1 MRDDWF
7 IRGKV
12 PMTKSEVRAV
22 ALSKLELGEGSL
34 LWDIGAGTGSV
45 AIEALLCRPIKAAY
59 AFEKK
64 AEAVELICKN
74 REKAGLRNL
83 TVVEGDALEQIK
95 RIADR
100 RNKGE
105 SGDGEAAGGTPV
117 ATHAFIGGTSGNL
130 EAVVELLLSLNGQM
144 RIVIN
149 VIALESLALVTAM
162 LKNRGIEAEIVQVQ
176 ASRAVRTG
184 SYHLM
189 QGQNPV
195 YIISFGGREPSSGHE
210 KEGMPRIM
218 FAAPGSGS
226 GKTLLTCGF
235 LQAVKQR
242 GLHPCSFKCGPDYID
257 PMFHRYVLGI
267 PGMNLDSF
275 FLEEGAVKEN
285 FVRSAEKA
293 GAGIAVIEGV
303 MGYYDG
309 VGGIDTR
316 ASAYDIARI
325 TETPVIL
332 VMDGKGASLS
342 LAATVKGFAA
352 LRKDSRIEGI
362 ILNRTSP
369 SVCGRLKERIEAET
383 GIPVVGCLPDSPE
396 YRFES
401 RHLGLLM
408 PGETKAL
415 QERIEKLAG
424 QMEQTVDIGRILAIA
439 NQAKELL
446 PSAPE
451 NDAGNRQAFFSAH
464 TEEKVRI
471 GIARDE
477 AFCFYYHENLELL
490 KEQGAE
496 LVCFS
501 PIHDRNLPKG
511 LDGLI
516 LGGGYPENYAEKL
529 SSNEEMLQS
538 IREAWLAGMPVL
550 AECGGF
556 LYLHEMLEGS
566 DGSVYKMAGIYKQKA
581 FNTGRL
587 GRFGYISLTG
597 PGGMKIKGHE
607 FHYWESGDPGEDWLA
622 EKPASDRSWHCIHQ
636 DGPRI
641 CGFPQFYYLS
651 APSFTEWWLEQCR
664 LWRKKT
670 I

>member
-1 MRDDWF
+1 M
-7 IRGKV
+7 
-12 PMTKSEVRAV
+12 
-22 ALSKLELGEGSL
+22 
-34 LWDIGAGTGSV
+34 
-45 AIEALLCRPIKAAY
+45 
-59 AFEKK
+59 
-64 AEAVELICKN
+64 ELICKN

-162 LKNRGIEAEIVQVQ
+162 LKNRGIEAEI
-176 ASRAVRTG
+176 
-184 SYHLM
+184 
-189 QGQNPV
+189 
-195 YIISFGGREPSSGHE
+195 
-210 KEGMPRIM
+210 
-218 FAAPGSGS
+218 
-226 GKTLLTCGF
+226 
-235 LQAVKQR
+235 
-242 GLHPCSFKCGPDYID
+242 
-257 PMFHRYVLGI
+257 
-267 PGMNLDSF
+267 
-275 FLEEGAVKEN
+275 
-285 FVRSAEKA
+285 
-293 GAGIAVIEGV
+293 
-303 MGYYDG
+303 
-309 VGGIDTR
+309 
-316 ASAYDIARI
+316 
-325 TETPVIL
+325 
-332 VMDGKGASLS
+332 
-342 LAATVKGFAA
+342 
-352 LRKDSRIEGI
+352 
-362 ILNRTSP
+362 
-369 SVCGRLKERIEAET
+369 

-401 RHLGLLM
+401 RHLGLLL

-439 NQAKELL
+439 NQAKVLL

-641 CGFPQFYYLS
+641 CGFPHFYYLS

>member
-1 MRDDWF
+1 M
-7 IRGKV
+7 
-12 PMTKSEVRAV
+12 
-22 ALSKLELGEGSL
+22 
-34 LWDIGAGTGSV
+34 
-45 AIEALLCRPIKAAY
+45 
-59 AFEKK
+59 
-64 AEAVELICKN
+64 
-74 REKAGLRNL
+74 
-83 TVVEGDALEQIK
+83 
-95 RIADR
+95 
-100 RNKGE
+100 
-105 SGDGEAAGGTPV
+105 
-117 ATHAFIGGTSGNL
+117 
-130 EAVVELLLSLNGQM
+130 
-144 RIVIN
+144 
-149 VIALESLALVTAM
+149 
-162 LKNRGIEAEIVQVQ
+162 
-176 ASRAVRTG
+176 
-184 SYHLM
+184 
-189 QGQNPV
+189 
-195 YIISFGGREPSSGHE
+195 
-210 KEGMPRIM
+210 
-218 FAAPGSGS
+218 
-226 GKTLLTCGF
+226 
-235 LQAVKQR
+235 
-242 GLHPCSFKCGPDYID
+242 
-257 PMFHRYVLGI
+257 
-267 PGMNLDSF
+267 
-275 FLEEGAVKEN
+275 
-285 FVRSAEKA
+285 
-293 GAGIAVIEGV
+293 
-303 MGYYDG
+303 
-309 VGGIDTR
+309 
-316 ASAYDIARI
+316 
-325 TETPVIL
+325 IL
-332 VMDGKGASLS
+332 VLDGKGASLS

-401 RHLGLLM
+401 RHLGLFL

-451 NDAGNRQAFFSAH
+451 NDAGNRQTFFSAH

-641 CGFPQFYYLS
+641 CGFPHFYYLS

-664 LWRKKT
+664 LWRKNT

>member
-1 MRDDWF
+1 
-7 IRGKV
+7 
-12 PMTKSEVRAV
+12 
-22 ALSKLELGEGSL
+22 
-34 LWDIGAGTGSV
+34 
-45 AIEALLCRPIKAAY
+45 
-59 AFEKK
+59 
-64 AEAVELICKN
+64 
-74 REKAGLRNL
+74 
-83 TVVEGDALEQIK
+83 
-95 RIADR
+95 
-100 RNKGE
+100 
-105 SGDGEAAGGTPV
+105 
-117 ATHAFIGGTSGNL
+117 
-130 EAVVELLLSLNGQM
+130 
-144 RIVIN
+144 
-149 VIALESLALVTAM
+149 
-162 LKNRGIEAEIVQVQ
+162 
-176 ASRAVRTG
+176 
-184 SYHLM
+184 
-189 QGQNPV
+189 
-195 YIISFGGREPSSGHE
+195 
-210 KEGMPRIM
+210 
-218 FAAPGSGS
+218 
-226 GKTLLTCGF
+226 
-235 LQAVKQR
+235 
-242 GLHPCSFKCGPDYID
+242 
-257 PMFHRYVLGI
+257 
-267 PGMNLDSF
+267 
-275 FLEEGAVKEN
+275 
-285 FVRSAEKA
+285 
-293 GAGIAVIEGV
+293 
-303 MGYYDG
+303 
-309 VGGIDTR
+309 
-316 ASAYDIARI
+316 
-325 TETPVIL
+325 
-332 VMDGKGASLS
+332 
-342 LAATVKGFAA
+342 
-352 LRKDSRIEGI
+352 
-362 ILNRTSP
+362 
-369 SVCGRLKERIEAET
+369 
-383 GIPVVGCLPDSPE
+383 
-396 YRFES
+396 
-401 RHLGLLM
+401 
-408 PGETKAL
+408 
-415 QERIEKLAG
+415 
-424 QMEQTVDIGRILAIA
+424 MEQTVDIGRILDIA

-622 EKPASDRSWHCIHQ
+622 EKPASDRSWRCIHQ

-641 CGFPQFYYLS
+641 CGFPHFYYLS